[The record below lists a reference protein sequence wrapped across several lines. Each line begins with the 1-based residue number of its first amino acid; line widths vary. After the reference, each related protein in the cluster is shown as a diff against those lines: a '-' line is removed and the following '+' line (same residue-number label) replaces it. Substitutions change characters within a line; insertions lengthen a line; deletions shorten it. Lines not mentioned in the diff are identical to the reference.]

1 MKAESVVSFFVSLLN
16 KEGFT
21 PVLTDEE
28 IQQAKQMEKY
38 TAKMLAKKYFLK
50 GFETAEITEKQ
61 PVTHEQTMR
70 DAESFFEL
78 IYPMQDE

>member
-1 MKAESVVSFFVSLLN
+1 MKQTAVEWLVEQCGL
-16 KEGFT
+16 T
-21 PVLTDEE
+21 PNGKIV
-28 IQQAKQMEKY
+28 QQAKQMEEY
-38 TAKMLAKKYFLK
+38 NAKMLAKKYFLK

-78 IYPMQDE
+78 IYPMQDEPKTN